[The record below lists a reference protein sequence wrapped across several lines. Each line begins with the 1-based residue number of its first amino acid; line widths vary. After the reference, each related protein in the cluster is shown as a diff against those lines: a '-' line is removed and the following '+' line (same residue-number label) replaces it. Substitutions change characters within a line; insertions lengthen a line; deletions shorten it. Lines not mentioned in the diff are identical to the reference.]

1 MTCSTIN
8 VACMKWPNTLE
19 PICAGSNRRKVVREA
34 VRLLK
39 IEHGEGPVNRPAAMS
54 SAKIT
59 ASDIEIVT
67 VPLVAN
73 AEIAAGDSPYAPN
86 AGWDSQSAERTHE
99 QYRT

>member
-8 VACMKWPNTLE
+8 VACMKWPDTLE

-73 AEIAAGDSPYAPN
+73 ASVSISSDEPEYAP
-86 AGWDSQSAERTHE
+86 RTCSPNQQGE
-99 QYRT
+99 